1 LNKCSIIIAGH
12 LLLVKKIVRKDV
24 IEMKKEAMKGTPER
38 QHLEEELKD
47 ERAGSGK
54 IRALSHYVMRKQA
67 ELMMQREQERRYSE
81 DDEMS
86 YWERQKIT
94 LDVTIEL
101 QYFTQDAYVYSK
113 TIENAQTIFE
123 PYLKMT
129 NVNPYQTF
137 LDDLREIN
145 REKCRK

>member
-1 LNKCSIIIAGH
+1 
-12 LLLVKKIVRKDV
+12 
-24 IEMKKEAMKGTPER
+24 MMKEAMKGTPER
-38 QHLEEELKD
+38 QHLEEVLKD
-47 ERAGSGK
+47 ERAGSEK

-67 ELMMQREQERRYSE
+67 ELMMQRQQERRYSE

-129 NVNPYQTF
+129 NVNPFTTGHW
-137 LDDLREIN
+137 
-145 REKCRK
+145 C